1 MDKSLRNTLRNVVT
15 QCRRLLEEAVAE
27 VLEGL
32 FGIYASGKIEAAD
45 RMGHLSADDREY
57 REQLL
62 VHLQHIQAAGFKTK
76 EAVEQLVRE
85 VAFTHLNRFCAYKMM
100 ETRSLIRKAVSD
112 GLKSQGFLFYL
123 ADYPEE
129 EQLYNEGKQDVAY
142 RHFLEWL
149 GGTLSEEIGVL
160 FSPHDPANRLLPT
173 QRVLDSVLELLNSE
187 ELKDIWVED
196 ETIGWVYQYF
206 TPKELRDKA
215 RKESQAPR
223 NSYELAFRNQF
234 YTPSY
239 VVQFLTDN
247 TLGRIWY
254 EMRKGETVLKEQCQ
268 YLVQRPNEVFLAAGE
283 QAPQT
288 NGSTEDL
295 SEEELL
301 KQLVYIPHRPKKD
314 PRSLTILDPACGSGH
329 FLLYCFTLLLI
340 IYEEAYD
347 DSELGSALQ
356 QDYSDREEYRKA
368 VPGLILAHNLHGI
381 DIDLRATQIA
391 ALALWL
397 RAQKVYQEMGIKKNR
412 PKITKSNI
420 VCAEPMPGEKEL
432 LDEFVAELQPRVLGQ
447 LVRVVFN
454 KMKLAGEAGSL
465 LRIEEEIREVVRE
478 YTGQW
483 GGIFA
488 EQDEVRWQETEKQVI
503 DALCEYANRAVGRNR
518 LLRQLFADDAAQG
531 LAFVDICRKRFEVV
545 LMNPPFGY
553 ASEAVGA
560 ALDINRISDIDALFT
575 ASAIDRLLPNGFV
588 GMITNRTQLLK
599 PALADFRELIL
610 IEKSQIEICADLGN
624 GVLDAMVETAA
635 FTSRKKFDSVKKS
648 FSVFI
653 SCLGN
658 RDKEACINSWNCGK
672 FSKIYFADC
681 LSFLKLP
688 DARFAYWL
696 HPSFLQLLKSHTQLS
711 DEQYVSFGLSTTDN
725 FRFLRL
731 RWEIE
736 PKSICHYLSGKY
748 ISGWVPLAK
757 GGEYSPY
764 TGDIHLLVDWR
775 ENGAS
780 LREQPGA
787 PIRNEELYGKPG
799 LTYTKR
805 TASAFSPRILPAGCI
820 PEVNGTVIIPR
831 SSQSHDSIDILTVC
845 ISRVASYLTDVLVAA
860 GDTSFA
866 FGAAK
871 DYIPGVIGKLA
882 IPKVI
887 PEKSRSATRKVVDIK
902 RILDSHSETSIEFAA
917 PPTLAFSASSRFI
930 EFAKYKIDLMV
941 LASRLAAESDEAL
954 EKLSLLLPE
963 DALEELNNVIGPLI
977 GTPKDTELDTEK
989 LNELLSKSTEE
1000 IVSAALA
1007 RGQTRKDIS
1016 KNSYRIDRRLELLA
1030 ALLDIDITVCGDA
1043 LIEEYSELQQ
1053 RVAEEISFSVGVVF
1067 GLWDVRFGIDDSL
1080 ISPLSDPFDV
1090 QPLCPRGMLIGSD
1103 GLPAIRGNIV
1113 SREWLCAR
1121 PNINSLPPKGSVQQ
1135 HTIPDS
1141 EYPIPVKWDGIL
1153 VDDPDHP
1160 DDIIRRVQDV
1170 LQVIWSDKSEA
1181 IEKEAC
1187 EILGIKDLRDYFR
1200 KPGNGGF
1207 WTDHIKRYSKSRRK
1221 APIYWL
1227 LQSSKKNYALWIYY
1241 HRLDKDILFKALIN
1255 YVEPKRR
1262 LEESNLEQLRS
1273 QKTAAGN
1280 TGKAAK
1286 QLEKQID
1293 RQEALVSEL
1302 HDFEEKLRRAAN
1314 LNLEPD
1320 LNDGVVLNIAPLWEL
1335 VPWNEAKKYWQ
1346 ELTAGKYEWS
1356 SIGKQLKAKGK
1367 VKC

>member
-27 VLEGL
+27 VLEGQ

-62 VHLQHIQAAGFKTK
+62 VHLQHIQAGGFKTK
-76 EAVEQLVRE
+76 DAVEQLVRE

-173 QRVLDSVLELLNSE
+173 QRVLDLVLELINSE

-268 YLVQRPNEVFLAAGE
+268 YLVRRPNEVFLAASE

-295 SEEELL
+295 SQEELL
-301 KQLVYIPHRPKKD
+301 KQPVYIPHRPKKD
-314 PRSLTILDPACGSGH
+314 PRSLKILDPACGSGH

-347 DSELGSALQ
+347 DSQLGSALQ
-356 QDYSDREEYRKA
+356 QDYPDREEYRKA

-397 RAQKVYQEMGIKKNR
+397 RAQKAYQEMGIKKNR

-432 LDEFVAELQPRVLGQ
+432 LDEFVAELQPKVLGQ
-447 LVRVVFN
+447 LVRVMFN

-465 LRIEEEIREVVRE
+465 LNIEEEIKDIVAEAKQQWKTEQLTLFPE
-478 YTGQW
+478 YEQPQPEQLNLFDVADVTDEEFWNQ
-483 GGIFA
+483 A
-488 EQDEVRWQETEKQVI
+488 ETRVFE
-503 DALCEYANRAVGRNR
+503 ALRDYANRAVGSQK
-518 LLRQLFADDAAQG
+518 LLRQLFAGDAVQG
-531 LAFVDICRKRFEVV
+531 FAFIDICRKRFDVV
-545 LMNPPFGY
+545 LMNPPFGD
-553 ASEAVGA
+553 ATERTV
-560 ALDINRISDIDALFT
+560 DILTEHFPIAQKNLYM
-575 ASAIDRLLPNGFV
+575 GFV
-588 GMITNRTQLLK
+588 IGGFNRLTKTGLLGAITDATFIHKTRYEGFRRSLLNN
-599 PALADFRELIL
+599 PNLSLRLMAAN
-610 IEKSQIEICADLGN
+610 GW
-624 GVLDAMVETAA
+624 GVLDSYVETASFVVAAANDLHSLFFDIRNLDEQRDSALHEAIFQLNRGELLEITKLLPLDA
-635 FTSRKKFDSVKKS
+635 FIQVSKSVLAFWLPSQILSSYRRGQPINPKFIDARTGIASGDNYRFYKLWWEVDARQ
-648 FSVFI
+648 I
-653 SCLGN
+653 G
-658 RDKEACINSWNCGK
+658 RDKIWTFLANGGYPSPLYRQQ
-672 FSKIYFADC
+672 IYVVNYFNNGAEV
-681 LSFLKLP
+681 K
-688 DARFAYWL
+688 
-696 HPSFLQLLKSHTQLS
+696 
-711 DEQYVSFGLSTTDN
+711 QYVQEN
-725 FRFLRL
+725 
-731 RWEIE
+731 
-736 PKSICHYLSGKY
+736 Y
-748 ISGWVPLAK
+748 
-757 GGEYSPY
+757 GGESRTIINQNYY
-764 TGDIHLLVDWR
+764 YR
-775 ENGAS
+775 A
-780 LREQPGA
+780 
-787 PIRNEELYGKPG
+787 G
-799 LTYTKR
+799 LTFGKR
-805 TASAFSPRILPAGCI
+805 T
-820 PEVNGTVIIPR
+820 E
-831 SSQSHDSIDILTVC
+831 
-845 ISRVASYLTDVLVAA
+845 
-860 GDTSFA
+860 SFTA
-866 FGAAK
+866 Q
-871 DYIPGVIGKLA
+871 Y
-882 IPKVI
+882 
-887 PEKSRSATRKVVDIK
+887 
-902 RILDSHSETSIEFAA
+902 
-917 PPTLAFSASSRFI
+917 
-930 EFAKYKIDLMV
+930 
-941 LASRLAAESDEAL
+941 
-954 EKLSLLLPE
+954 LPE
-963 DALEELNNVIGPLI
+963 DQIFSTEGQAIFPKNNVSYEPILAFLNSSLVAYLLNSIAGQHKEAGYVGSLPSPPDDFIKSSSVTSYIHRSYQLLLNLGSSI
-977 GTPKDTELDTEK
+977 PESQFFLSPFAQITETIPP
-989 LNELLSKSTEE
+989 S
-1000 IVSAALA
+1000 II
-1007 RGQTRKDIS
+1007 DIS
-1016 KNSYRIDRRLELLA
+1016 NRAKSFEEEFAQAFLSIDSFLEKSMSFSEEAPPPWERRQWSIIKVIYE
-1030 ALLDIDITVCGDA
+1030 
-1043 LIEEYSELQQ
+1043 SELSELPGFI
-1053 RVAEEISFSVGVVF
+1053 AIDLLGYGVGTIF
-1067 GLWDVRFGIDDSL
+1067 GRWDVRIAKNLSL
-1080 ISPLSDPFDV
+1080 APMLTEPLEALPVCSPASLVSP
-1090 QPLCPRGMLIGSD
+1090 D
-1103 GLPAIRGNIV
+1103 GLPAISGNIV
-1113 SREWLCAR
+1113 SEEWLCAR
-1121 PNINSLPPKGSVQQ
+1121 PKANTLPPEGSVQQ
-1135 HTIPDS
+1135 PTIPDS
-1141 EYPIPVKWDGIL
+1141 EYPIAIDWDGIL

-1160 DDIIRRVQDV
+1160 DDIIRRVRDV
-1170 LQVIWSDKSEA
+1170 LEVIWSDKSEA

-1200 KPGNGGF
+1200 KSSKGGF
-1207 WTDHIKRYSKSRRK
+1207 WMDHVSRYTKSRRK

-1241 HRLDKDILFKALIN
+1241 HRLDKDILFKALII

-1262 LEESNLEQLRS
+1262 LEESNLEQLR
-1273 QKTAAGN
+1273 KDKATAGN

-1346 ELTAGKYEWS
+1346 ELIAGKYEWS